1 MKQNILSFLSTIK
14 EDIFSLNKYLY
25 HISENCFN
33 EYKSCNYIISLLKKY
48 NFQVEPNFQN
58 IPTAFKAQIGTGHP
72 EICFICKYSTGDEKG
87 HLFGNN
93 ANAAISVGAA
103 IGLSHF
109 VSKFSKFNGS
119 ITIIGCP
126 GKYSNGAEIIMT
138 KEKVFEEA
146 DVIFAPHVDNV
157 TCLDNISLSSIPLE
171 LTYSNLWLENG
182 KANLSSLDVCLQ
194 NVHFINQLIQDTSN
208 HCYMDHLQL
217 ICDNALNEY
226 PSSAKVR
233 FEIKTQNYSIGE
245 KIENNVRRYIKCI
258 EDVMN
263 IDCKLELLELPCKEL
278 IDNHVINKLF
288 KSNLKECGLI
298 NITSG
303 KLMLYPV
310 AIGTVSH
317 TTATIYPSINIVENP
332 SIGCP
337 SIEFRDATI
346 SDFAQEN
353 IWKAI
358 EALAITGLD
367 LIERKDLIYE
377 STSELYKNIK

>member
-1 MKQNILSFLSTIK
+1 MKQSILSFLYTVK
-14 EDIFSLNKYLY
+14 EDIFALNKYLY
-25 HISENCFN
+25 DTSESCFN
-33 EYKSCNYIISLLKKY
+33 EFKSCDYIISLLKKY
-48 NFQVEPNFQN
+48 NFQVQSNFQN
-58 IPTAFKAQIGTGHP
+58 VATAFKAQIGSGHP

-87 HLFGNN
+87 HVFGNN
-93 ANAAISVGAA
+93 TNAAMSIGAA
-103 IGLSHF
+103 IGLSH
-109 VSKFSKFNGS
+109 VIPKVGGS

-138 KEKVFEEA
+138 REKVFEET

-157 TCLDNISLSSIPLE
+157 TCLNNVSLSSIPME

-194 NVHFINQLIQDTSN
+194 NVHFINQLIQDTCN

-233 FEIKTQNYSIGE
+233 FEIKTQNYSVGE
-245 KIENNVRRYIKCI
+245 KIETNVRRYIKCI

-263 IDCKLELLELPCKEL
+263 IDCKLNLLELPCKEL
-278 IDNHVINKLF
+278 IDNHIINKLF
-288 KSNLKECGLI
+288 ESNLKECGLI

-303 KLMLYPV
+303 KLMLYPIG
-310 AIGTVSH
+310 IGTVSH
-317 TTATIYPSINIVENP
+317 TTATIYPSINIVEDS
-332 SIGCP
+332 SIRCP
-337 SIEFRDATI
+337 SIEFKDATI
-346 SDFAQEN
+346 LEFAKEN
-353 IWKAI
+353 MWKAI

-367 LIERKDLIYE
+367 LIQRKDLISE